1 MLCLKTK
8 IDRFLYLLPSCS
20 LKTDRKHFF
29 LTQNTVLTQKFPG
42 QDPSWLV
49 SLNQSRS
56 SQAITL
62 LRRLRL
68 MTYTNL
74 QHNFKTRLIQNILK
88 CWMLSLSDRHCAMAS
103 PLHYPDLPWLYELS
117 CPAIG
122 CSYLENESGKWS
134 WVGKSQR
141 ISKFHQHFKFYR
153 KPVILEESDVLS
165 LGIHTRDL
173 ESATGFPSLPAW
185 CWVSIFWALETIPV
199 QSLLVCL
206 PCAL

>member
-42 QDPSWLV
+42 QDPSWLA

-88 CWMLSLSDRHCAMAS
+88 CWNALPEWQAVCHGLSPSLSWPS
-103 PLHYPDLPWLYELS
+103 STYELS

-173 ESATGFPSLPAW
+173 DSATGFPSLPAW

-206 PCAL
+206 PSAL